1 MVQFIYRDVR
11 KLETFRDSRFSVLVS
26 PSEPVPTFVGLS
38 LEVFFTPNRNQFISL
53 GLGLSY
59 FFFGSV
65 PTKMYRE
72 SFHCGQFEAE
82 QPKRYHNCFLT
93 RKRYGQIAVLF
104 IWDSPLLC
112 PVKAHVLRVKYAGS

>member
-72 SFHCGQFEAE
+72 SFHCGQFEATSFQGSFPWE
-82 QPKRYHNCFLT
+82 KTLGTRLGKIGISQPDINAEDT
-93 RKRYGQIAVLF
+93 E
-104 IWDSPLLC
+104 SE
-112 PVKAHVLRVKYAGS
+112 